1 MQVGYLAEYLSLYSE
16 VGTALISEV
25 LSRWNAV
32 DFQFFFGV
40 GIIQKIWLPAFFCVF
55 GTKWTG
61 NCSSWFASL

>member
-1 MQVGYLAEYLSLYSE
+1 VGYLAEYLSLYSE

-32 DFQFFFGV
+32 DFQFFFVWESSKKYGF
-40 GIIQKIWLPAFFCVF
+40 QLDCVF

-61 NCSSWFASL
+61 NCSS